1 MRPNV
6 LLLHSHDT
14 GRALGCYG
22 APVSTPNLDAL
33 AARSFLLG
41 NMETCSPTC
50 SPSRA
55 ALLTGRY
62 PHQNGM
68 TGLQH
73 RGWSITD
80 RHPTLAG
87 TLRDAGYDTLCIGEQ
102 HIAADPRA
110 LGYQQVLCPDSS
122 DPAQVADTM
131 IDQLDATGRP
141 FFASVG
147 FWQTHR
153 TSWRGA
159 NGPTQPALAGL
170 PDDPVVRADFARLR
184 ASIALLDHHAGRVLN
199 AVAEQRPD
207 TLVIVTTDHGPG
219 FPAAKCTLHGLG
231 VGVMCLIGGPAVRVG
246 RSDALLSNV
255 DLYPTICDLLT
266 LPSPACE
273 GRSFAGLLRDG
284 RGDGRSHTFSETN
297 FHAAYDPARSVRT
310 SRHGLIRRYPPT
322 IRRQPWSNIDD
333 GPTKDLLHG
342 RGWTDRVAREELYDL
357 CRDPAETRNV
367 AADPAYAE
375 ILAELSDRLDEWM
388 NATHD
393 PLLDHQTVPA
403 PAHAIA
409 NHLGAYSAEEPDL
422 IDANAAA
429 RGG

>member
-33 AARSFLLG
+33 AARSCLLER
-41 NMETCSPTC
+41 METCSPTC

-87 TLRDAGYDTLCIGEQ
+87 TLRGAGFETLCIGEQ
-102 HIAADPRA
+102 HIAADPRD
-110 LGYQQVLCPDSS
+110 LGYQKVLCPDSS
-122 DPAQVADTM
+122 DPAEVADTM
-131 IDQLDATGRP
+131 IDQLDCASQP
-141 FFASVG
+141 FFAAVG

-159 NGPTQPALAGL
+159 DSPTEPALAGL

-184 ASIALLDHHAGRVLN
+184 ASVALLDHHAGRVLD
-199 AVAEQRPD
+199 AVAVRCPD

-231 VGVMCLIGGPAVRVG
+231 VGVMCLISGPGVRAG
-246 RSDALLSNV
+246 RNAALLSNI
-255 DLYPTICDLLT
+255 DLYPTICDLLG
-266 LPSPACE
+266 LPAPACE
-273 GRSFAGLLRDG
+273 GRSFAGLLNDG
-284 RGDGRSHTFSETN
+284 SDGGRRHTFAETN

-310 SRHGLIRRYPPT
+310 ADHALIRRYPPT

-333 GPTKDLLHG
+333 GPTKDLLHS

-357 CRDPAETRNV
+357 RRDPGETRNV
-367 AADPAYAE
+367 AADPAHAQV
-375 ILAELSDRLDEWM
+375 LADLRGRLDGWM
-388 NATHD
+388 SATHD

-403 PAHAIA
+403 PARAIA
-409 NHLGAYSAEEPDL
+409 NHLSAYSAEEAEL

-429 RGG
+429 RGR